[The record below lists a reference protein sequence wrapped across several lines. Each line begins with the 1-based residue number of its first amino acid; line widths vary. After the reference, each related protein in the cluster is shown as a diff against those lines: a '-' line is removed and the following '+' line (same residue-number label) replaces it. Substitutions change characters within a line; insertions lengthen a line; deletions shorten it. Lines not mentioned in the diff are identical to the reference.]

1 MFESITGDDLLDGDV
16 GSCQEPHN
24 SNQAD
29 DDVLESRQ
37 RRQALR
43 VKCYNLEERGKDQRQ
58 EAAAEW
64 ANQWDDKVQLRDQD
78 SKSTWR
84 TKTETEGA

>member
-1 MFESITGDDLLDGDV
+1 MFERITGDNLLDGDV

-29 DDVLESRQ
+29 DDVLERRK

-43 VKCYNLEERGKDQRQ
+43 VKRYNLEERGKDQCQ

-64 ANQWDDKVQLRDQD
+64 ADQWDDKVQLRDQD

-84 TKTETEGA
+84 TKTETDEA

>member
-1 MFESITGDDLLDGDV
+1 MLLPNSHFAPSLDHVCGERLFVFERITGDNLLDGDV

-29 DDVLESRQ
+29 DDVLERRK

-43 VKCYNLEERGKDQRQ
+43 VKRYNLEERGKDQCQ
-58 EAAAEW
+58 EAAAE
-64 ANQWDDKVQLRDQD
+64 
-78 SKSTWR
+78 
-84 TKTETEGA
+84 

>member
-1 MFESITGDDLLDGDV
+1 MLLPNANSHFAPSLNHVCGERLFVFESITGDDLLDGDV

-58 EAAAEW
+58 EAAAEG
-64 ANQWDDKVQLRDQD
+64 ANQ
-78 SKSTWR
+78 
-84 TKTETEGA
+84 